1 MITYEQVKKAMI
13 HPPPELMIDLF
24 NDIGKTVSNHPGCIN
39 ESNPFNFLKESGKFC
54 ISATSIQSDYIAFV
68 MGKHKDSEFPTDVM
82 KMFFDLD
89 NQFKVQFAKIQGKE
103 IDGCIYLI
111 HRTGRKYDLQNV
123 YDNIYA

>member
-24 NDIGKTVSNHPGCIN
+24 NDLGKLISTHPDCVN
-39 ESNPFNFLKESGKFC
+39 ESNPFSYLKAAGKFC

-68 MGKHKDSEFPTDVM
+68 MGKHKESNFPTEVM
-82 KMFFDLD
+82 QMFFDLD
-89 NQFKVQFAKIQGKE
+89 TDFKVQFAKIQGKE

-111 HRTGRKYDLQNV
+111 HRSGKKYDLQKV